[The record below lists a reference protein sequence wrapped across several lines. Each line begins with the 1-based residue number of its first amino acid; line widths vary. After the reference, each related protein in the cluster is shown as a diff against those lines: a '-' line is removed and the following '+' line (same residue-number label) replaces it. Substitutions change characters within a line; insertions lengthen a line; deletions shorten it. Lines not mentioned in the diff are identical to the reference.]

1 MKIWLNRYIGL
12 MCLSFGLGM
21 IVRYAIS
28 PSDLVGISSAFYAVS
43 LLTLTMIIVGFIVL
57 KKCYKTKPG
66 ISISPAW
73 VTWFYDGIS
82 LVFGGAAMISVV
94 DLGYGYVWNIGSAI
108 NDDFITFMSV
118 FFVLFGIAILAFYTS
133 RLTSQS
139 VEVDE
144 NQIKLH
150 GMFGAKKILWSD
162 LEAFGLSDEYVLV
175 GRAGTMIPRK
185 LQKRLKLTSK
195 FGDDIFINE
204 PQVKSKKK
212 TIIASLKSFAPKNIL
227 PEFSTLLKAW

>member
-12 MCLSFGLGM
+12 LCLSLGVGM
-21 IVRYAIS
+21 IVRFAIS
-28 PSDLVGISSAFYAVS
+28 PNDLTGISSAFYTVS
-43 LLTLTMIIVGFIVL
+43 FLTLVMMIVGFITL
-57 KKCYKTKPG
+57 KKCYGVKPG
-66 ISISPAW
+66 ISISPSW

-82 LVFGGAAMISVV
+82 ILFGGAAFISLV
-94 DLGYGYVWNIGSAI
+94 DLGFGYIWNIGSAV

-118 FFVLFGIAILAFYTS
+118 FFVLFGIPILAFYTS

-139 VEVDE
+139 IEVDE
-144 NQIKLH
+144 NQIILH
-150 GMFGAKKILWSD
+150 GMFGAKKVLWSD

-195 FGDDIFINE
+195 FGDHIFINE

-227 PEFSTLLKAW
+227 PEFSSLLKTW